1 MRCPGTLGR
10 PQEGS
15 SLAVG
20 TQQSLQGPEVLYRS
34 SWAPWTQRRAAEN
47 RGSQR
52 NGTGG
57 QRRGAGGVRP
67 VPCAVLRPPGSVHAL
82 HTAPLRR
89 CLLPALCSPGTG
101 SSADLCRPSRGL
113 GCIPS
118 LPQGSRWN
126 RRAWSVSLGPCVW
139 ASSHLCLC
147 HFLLCL
153 GRCSAGTC
161 RETSRPETQAW
172 SSGASCRQLL
182 GCSWSPG
189 RMSQWPLSVPCFLP
203 LAQEQKLASAAHSRG
218 CGGD

>member
-20 TQQSLQGPEVLYRS
+20 TQQSLQGLEMLYRS

-52 NGTGG
+52 NRTGG
-57 QRRGAGGVRP
+57 QRRGTEGVGP
-67 VPCAVLRPPGSVHAL
+67 VPCAVLWPSGSVHTL

-101 SSADLCRPSRGL
+101 SSADLCHPSRGL
-113 GCIPS
+113 GCLPS

-126 RRAWSVSLGPCVW
+126 LRAWSASLRLLGPCVW

-147 HFLLCL
+147 HFLLRL
-153 GRCSAGTC
+153 GRRSAGTH
-161 RETSRPETQAW
+161 RDFWA
-172 SSGASCRQLL
+172 
-182 GCSWSPG
+182 
-189 RMSQWPLSVPCFLP
+189 
-203 LAQEQKLASAAHSRG
+203 
-218 CGGD
+218 